1 MSTQPS
7 KTIELPAAQVKAE
20 IDRFHWLFYHSL
32 GYEQNTY
39 LGYSILQCPLDLQ
52 LYQEL
57 VHRLRPDFIVQTGV
71 FGGGSIL
78 YFATMLDLIGAPAE
92 AVVVGIDIQLMDQAR
107 TLKHPRIR
115 LVEGSSTDPATVQA
129 VERLLPRGGGLVSLD
144 SDHAQKHVLEEL
156 RIYQRLVGVGS
167 YLVVEDANVNGHPVY
182 ESFGPGPREA
192 AEEFLREQPRFVDD
206 TALWKRNL
214 FSFHQWLR
222 RVS

>member
-1 MSTQPS
+1 MSIPS
-7 KTIELPAAQVKAE
+7 SDLVELPAAQVKAE
-20 IDRFHWLFYHSL
+20 VDRFHWLFYHSC
-32 GYEQNTY
+32 GYEQNTW
-39 LGYSILQCPLDLQ
+39 LGYSICQCPLDLQ

-57 VHRLRPDFIVQTGV
+57 VVRLRPDFIVQTGV

-78 YFATMLDLIGAPAE
+78 YFANMLDLIGAPPG
-92 AVVVGIDIQLMDQAR
+92 AVVVGIDIKLTDHAR
-107 TLKHPRIR
+107 TLNHPRIR

-144 SDHAQKHVLEEL
+144 SDHTQKHVFEEL

-167 YLVVEDANVNGHPVY
+167 YLIVEDANVNGHPVY

-206 TALWKRNL
+206 TELWKRNL
-214 FSFHQWLR
+214 FSFHQWLK